1 VFSYSLTSLMVLTQ
15 RIRIL
20 LVDDH
25 HLFSDGLK
33 TMLSGYEHISIVDQ
47 VYHSPEAFT
56 KVQLHNPDVVLL
68 DFNMPKINGME
79 VAKTL
84 LKQNPFLKIL
94 LLSMYKE
101 QRYIDE
107 FKRIGVK
114 GYLLKTARI
123 GEVLRAVEEIHNGI
137 QWFELKSASETA
149 NNHTDDYFLKTFRL
163 TSREVDVLRL
173 IRDGYDSQQISDKL
187 SISFTTVGTHRKN
200 ICTKLKLS
208 GKNELLR
215 FAIENDI

>member
-1 VFSYSLTSLMVLTQ
+1 MTSTEK
-15 RIRIL
+15 IRIL
-20 LVDDH
+20 IVDDH
-25 HLFSDGLK
+25 HLFSDGLRA
-33 TMLSGYEHISIVDQ
+33 MLSVYDQIEVVEQ
-47 VYHSPEAFT
+47 VYHSPEAFA
-56 KVQLHNPDVVLL
+56 KIQRHDPDVILL

-79 VAKTL
+79 LAKLL
-84 LKQNPFLKIL
+84 LKQNPKYKIL
-94 LLSMYKE
+94 LLSMYRE
-101 QRYIDE
+101 LRYIDE
-107 FKRIGVK
+107 FKKLGVK

-123 GEVLRAVEEIHNGI
+123 GEVVNAIEAIEGGI
-137 QWFELKSASETA
+137 SWFEIKPNSGAG

-173 IRDGYDSQQISDKL
+173 IRDGLDSQEISEKL

-200 ICTKLKLS
+200 ICTKLNLS